1 MANGTVFYRSWI
13 LDPKATLNG
22 LVFYYVIS
30 TNCLTIL
37 LTVLLFYSKLQY
49 GVLLPSDPD
58 SPHVLQDE
66 AVVRLVDP
74 QEQSLDLGKLR
85 RLACG
90 TLVIALM
97 LASGN
102 ILHSYYSLYRDKLF
116 WESWYGDIIVKKNY
130 GS

>member
-1 MANGTVFYRSWI
+1 MLLQLMANGTVFYRSWI

-58 SPHVLQDE
+58 SPHVLQDG
-66 AVVRLVDP
+66 AVVPLVAP
-74 QEQSLDLGKLR
+74 QEHRINLR
-85 RLACG
+85 PIAG
-90 TLVIALM
+90 GMAVIALI
-97 LASGN
+97 LA
-102 ILHSYYSLYRDKLF
+102 IIFIWHLYIEPYPTQQYPTLP
-116 WESWYGDIIVKKNY
+116 NLQC
-130 GS
+130 